1 MGMNYPTRPKTECAF
16 KAGIKIKAGSEFAV
30 WKRLQ

>member
-1 MGMNYPTRPKTECAF
+1 MNDQTRPKTECVF

-30 WKRLQ
+30 WKRLR